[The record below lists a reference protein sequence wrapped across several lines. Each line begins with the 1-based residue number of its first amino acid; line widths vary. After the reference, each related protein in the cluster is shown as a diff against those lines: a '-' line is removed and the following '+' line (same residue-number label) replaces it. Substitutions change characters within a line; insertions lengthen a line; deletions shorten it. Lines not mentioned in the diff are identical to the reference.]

1 MGVDKA
7 FTQEEATIC
16 IGRLSDSF
24 QRHVVMLLER
34 AALRGTFFQ
43 PFYLLL
49 YVQLLAAVTE
59 VY

>member
-1 MGVDKA
+1 M
-7 FTQEEATIC
+7 
-16 IGRLSDSF
+16 
-24 QRHVVMLLER
+24 MLLER